1 MNVSN
6 SVAVFLFAHQD
17 DEAGVF
23 QRILDEQQ
31 EGHRVLCVYLTDG
44 AANGQSAARRNQESL
59 AVLGRLGVNQSE
71 VTFAGEALH
80 IQDGQLL
87 NHLTSA
93 QKWLEAFLA
102 EHGSVSAMYLPA
114 WEGGHHDHDALHALG
129 VTVAL
134 KLGIEHNTW
143 QYALYNAFDC
153 IGPFFRVF
161 LPLEANGPIHSNKV
175 SWSNRFKFLRY
186 CLSYPSQAVTWLGL
200 FPFMLLH
207 YAFWGTQR
215 IQPISSDRVQQR
227 PHKGPLYYERR
238 KFCTYAQLRQ
248 QIDSQLLSLG
258 TKQAQSQVKN

>member
-1 MNVSN
+1 MNATRSC
-6 SVAVFLFAHQD
+6 AVFLFAHQD

-23 QRILDEQQ
+23 QKILDEQQ
-31 EGHRVLCVYLTDG
+31 TGHRVLCVYLTDG
-44 AANGQSAARRNQESL
+44 AANGQSAARRNQESI

-93 QKWLEAFLA
+93 QKWLEDFLA
-102 EHGSVSAMYLPA
+102 EHNLISAMYLPA

-143 QYALYNAFDC
+143 QYALYNAFNC

-161 LPLEANGPIHSNKV
+161 LPLEANGPIRSNKV
-175 SWSNRFKFLRY
+175 SWSNRFKFLRC
-186 CLSYPSQAVTWLGL
+186 CLSYPSQAVTWFGL

-207 YAFWGTQR
+207 YVFWGTQR
-215 IQPISSDRVQQR
+215 IQPISSIRIQQR
-227 PHKGPLYYERR
+227 PHTGSLYYERR
-238 KFCTYAQLRQ
+238 KFCMYNELTLAIKSNLTPHS
-248 QIDSQLLSLG
+248 DS
-258 TKQAQSQVKN
+258 